1 MNVVD
6 SIEKERLKDIPSF
19 KAGDTVSVYY
29 KIKEGEKERIQIF
42 EGIVISRKGTSIR
55 ETFTVRKI
63 SYGIGT
69 ERIFPIHSK
78 QIDKIEVIRKG
89 RVRRAKLYY
98 IRGLSKKASRIK
110 ESNK

>member
-1 MNVVD
+1 MNIID
-6 SIEKERLKDIPSF
+6 SVEKESFKDIPLF
-19 KAGDTVSVYY
+19 KAGDTVSVSY

-42 EGIVISRKGTSIR
+42 EGIVISRKGSSIR